1 MLWTDIVGSVVV
13 LVFLLIGVWS
23 FLAGMKDDYDP
34 TCVNCQML
42 LDHDHNGDDWE
53 AEDE

>member
-1 MLWTDIVGSVVV
+1 M